1 MFGRGSAQVERYK
14 FGGSEAP
21 QRIKDPHSKI
31 EDLRMKVEDRRSK
44 TVPHSLTRP
53 WACWPGEFYH
63 YPHPCGKEYWCV
75 LAGIGRYWSVQV
87 RRGGSSM
94 QWDVF
99 GKQSLECRIR
109 IRMSGTWHGGAGLQ

>member
-44 TVPHSLTRP
+44 TVPRDLTRP
-53 WACWPGEFYH
+53 WAAQAWPGEF
-63 YPHPCGKEYWCV
+63 EICV
-75 LAGIGRYWSVQV
+75 P
-87 RRGGSSM
+87 RGVGGPPFS
-94 QWDVF
+94 QNVALGTRF
-99 GKQSLECRIR
+99 GFCLV
-109 IRMSGTWHGGAGLQ
+109 